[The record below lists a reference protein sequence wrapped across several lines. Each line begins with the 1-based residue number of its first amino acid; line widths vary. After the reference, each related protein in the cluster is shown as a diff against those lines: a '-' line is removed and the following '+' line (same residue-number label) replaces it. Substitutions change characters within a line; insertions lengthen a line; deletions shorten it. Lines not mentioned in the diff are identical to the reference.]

1 MIRPGTWKYAAA
13 AAAAV
18 AGMLLIV
25 NAPALTSRSLLDGRM
40 LSVHL
45 VLELFAIVI
54 AALIVTVSW
63 HTFDRRADHA
73 ARALVA
79 GFTVVATCD
88 LLHALTY
95 QGMPAFLTASSTPRA
110 IFFWLMARSF
120 EVLTLGLIALHA
132 VPALSRNVSL
142 ALGATAALAVVA
154 FGSYAID
161 RFPATFVDSVGVTPF
176 KARYEYTLALL
187 NVLVAALLWRRA
199 QRDDSRQLRLLALSS
214 FLMGVGGFAF
224 TSYVAPSDF
233 QNIAGHLYKV
243 VAYAL
248 LYQATFLASIRA
260 PYEALQ
266 ASEGQLRDSR
276 ARIATLSANLPQSVL
291 YQVVR
296 GHDGTMRFTEVSD
309 AIERINGLRP
319 EQVLHDPMAWY
330 GQIHPEDLPALEA
343 AEQRSAETMLVFDCE
358 ARLRRAD
365 GSQRRMHF
373 VSAPRRLD
381 DGRIA
386 WDGVQTD
393 VTERVEARDIRRG
406 LELQLREAQKMEL
419 VGTFASGIAH
429 DFNNVLGAILGN
441 AAMVGDDV
449 RRGATAE
456 ALHGIEQIHK
466 AGDRARLLVR
476 QILTF
481 SRRERAERVSQL
493 LQPMVAE
500 SLALLRATLPAN
512 VEVQL
517 QVAAPQARALVDRT
531 QIEQIVLNLCS
542 NAWQAMGER
551 GGRIVVRLDETVLD
565 GEAAMR
571 LGLVPG
577 RHVCLGVEDNGSG
590 MDAATR
596 QRIFEPFFTTK
607 PKGRGTGL
615 GLSVVH
621 GIVQEHEGAITVQ
634 SSPGQGTRFEIH
646 LPALAAPAGHTASA
660 DATSPAAVDG
670 AGLRVLYLDD
680 DEIMALMVERLLQ
693 RAGFAVTCLQ
703 EPQAAIDALGAMP
716 PAFDLLVTDYN
727 MPLLS
732 GLDVLRAARQAR
744 PGLPA
749 VLTSGSVND
758 TLRAQAL
765 ALGVA
770 EVLEKQ
776 HTLEALAPAI
786 ARAWA
791 SAAAAPAAARTWAAS
806 GP

>member
-1 MIRPGTWKYAAA
+1 MNRPGTWKYAAA

-18 AGMLLIV
+18 VGMLLIV
-25 NAPALTSRSLLDGRM
+25 NAPALTSRSLLEGRM

-79 GFTVVATCD
+79 GFTVVAICD

-95 QGMPAFLTASSTPRA
+95 QGMPAFLTESSTPRA
-110 IFFWLMARSF
+110 IFFWLMGRSF
-120 EVLTLGLIALHA
+120 EVLALGLIALNA
-132 VPALSRNVSL
+132 VPALSRNLSL
-142 ALGATAALAVVA
+142 ALGGATALAVGA

-161 RFPATFVDSVGVTPF
+161 AFPATFVDGVGVTPF
-176 KARYEYTLALL
+176 KARYEYTLAVLNLL
-187 NVLVAALLWRRA
+187 VTVLLWRRA

-243 VAYAL
+243 VAYTL

-260 PYEALQ
+260 PYDALR
-266 ASEGQLRDSR
+266 ASESQLRESR
-276 ARIATLSANLPQSVL
+276 TRLETLSANLPQSVL

-296 GHDGTMRFTEVSD
+296 GHDGTMRFTEVST

-319 EQVLHDPMAWY
+319 SQVLRDPMAWY
-330 GQIHPEDLPALEA
+330 DQIHPEDLPALVA

-393 VTERVEARDIRRG
+393 VTERAEARDIRRG

-419 VGTFASGIAH
+419 LGTFASGIAH
-429 DFNNVLGAILGN
+429 DFNNVLGSILGN
-441 AAMVGDDV
+441 AAMARDDV

-456 ALHGIEQIHK
+456 ALHGIEQVHK
-466 AGDRARLLVR
+466 AGDRARALVR

-481 SRRERAERVSQL
+481 SRRERAERQPQP
-493 LQPMVAE
+493 LQPVVAE

-517 QVAAPQARALVDRT
+517 QAAAPHALALVDRT

-551 GGRIVVRLDETVLD
+551 GGRIVVQIDETLLD
-565 GEAAMR
+565 GEAALC

-577 RHVCLGVEDNGSG
+577 HHVRLRVEDNGSG

-607 PKGRGTGL
+607 PRGRGTGL

-646 LPALAAPAGHTASA
+646 LPALAAAAAG
-660 DATSPAAVDG
+660 DAAAATTSGAVAVDG
-670 AGLRVLYLDD
+670 GGLRVLYLDD
-680 DEIMALMVERLLQ
+680 DEIMALMVDRLLQ

-703 EPQAAIDALGAMP
+703 EPQAAIDALCAVP

-732 GLDVLRAARQAR
+732 GLDVLRAARQVR

-765 ALGVA
+765 ALDVA

-786 ARAWA
+786 ERTWARVARMQV
-791 SAAAAPAAARTWAAS
+791 AAAA
-806 GP
+806 G